1 MTQDRIQYREYYIT
15 IDSTDRNRSLWP
27 DSGSFQV
34 KMQPE
39 DNYSGATIN
48 RAFKNVRS
56 IEVMNVIYPNVNNV
70 TDQMYLYLCFPEV
83 DGVFE
88 STNYIGNKALAKLIP
103 STLVG
108 NYISIHFDKGERP
121 KRYYPFHGVRIDKL
135 TIQFRKNNGEIFV
148 FGPDNGQN
156 PNPLLQTSITLRI
169 IVRDKVIP

>member
-1 MTQDRIQYREYYIT
+1 MTQDKVQYREYYVT
-15 IDSTDRNRSLWP
+15 IDSLNRDRTLWP
-27 DSGSFQV
+27 DSGNFQV

-39 DNYSGATIN
+39 HSFNGATIN

-56 IEVMNVIYPNVNNV
+56 IEVMNVVYPNVNNV
-70 TDQMYLYLCFPEV
+70 TDQMYLFLCFPEIE
-83 DGVFE
+83 GVFE

-135 TIQFRKNNGEIFV
+135 TIQFRKNNGELFV

>member
-1 MTQDRIQYREYYIT
+1 MTQDKVQYREYYVT

-27 DSGSFQV
+27 DSGNFQV

-39 DNYSGATIN
+39 DNYTGATIN

-56 IEVMNVIYPNVNNV
+56 IEVMNVIYPNTNKV
-70 TDQMYLYLCFPEV
+70 TDQMYLYLCFPEI

-88 STNYIGNKALAKLIP
+88 ATNYIGNKALAKLIP

-135 TIQFRKNNGEIFV
+135 TIQFRKNNGELFV
-148 FGPDNGQN
+148 FGPDNEQN

-169 IVRDKVIP
+169 IIRDKVIP